1 MTIYEIIKSTIESK
15 NYELTDILTK
25 IEKRSFENQITEE
38 QRDELQALARE
49 NADVSKS
56 IDVLA
61 KLQELE
67 SRIRVVE
74 EQKAT
79 DTDEPT
85 EEGYPEFVVG
95 KWYYAGDKIT
105 FNGKN
110 YECIAPNGVVCTW
123 NPQEYPAYWNEI

>member
-1 MTIYEIIKSTIESK
+1 MYRIIKDVIESK
-15 NYELTDILTK
+15 NYELADLLVK
-25 IEKRSFENQITEE
+25 IDKRCLENQITEE
-38 QRDELQALARE
+38 QRDELQAMARE

-56 IDVLA
+56 IDVLV

-67 SRIRVVE
+67 HRIKILE
-74 EQKAT
+74 ADNAT

-85 EEGYPEFVVG
+85 EEYAEFVVG

-110 YECIAPNGVVCTW
+110 YECIAPNADVCTW